1 MTGIDPAR
9 SNLRQK
15 RSEQQKILLAHEQ
28 NFIFLGQQPVEP
40 DGGLHAAKSPAEHDH
55 PPRHISPQY
64 LDDAPGSSVI
74 PSSGEIY
81 RDDQAILDKGLDK
94 VAGPSGTSEN
104 R

>member
-1 MTGIDPAR
+1 VAGIDPAR

-15 RSEQQKILLAHEQ
+15 WSEQQKILLAHEQ

-64 LDDAPGSSVI
+64 LNNAPDSVI
-74 PSSGEIY
+74 PSSGEICQ
-81 RDDQAILDKGLDK
+81 DGQAILNKGLDK
-94 VAGPSGTSEN
+94 MAGLSGTT
-104 R
+104 